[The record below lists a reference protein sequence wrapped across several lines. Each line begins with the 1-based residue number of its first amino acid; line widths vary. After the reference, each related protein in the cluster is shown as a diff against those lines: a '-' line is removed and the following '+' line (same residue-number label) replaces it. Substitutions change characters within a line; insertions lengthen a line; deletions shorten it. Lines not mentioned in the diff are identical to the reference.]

1 MVQRMKTILITGATG
16 QIGTE
21 LTRALR
27 TKYGGDN
34 VIAAGHRREPDKS
47 LVEQGPFCR
56 IDVTHR
62 EALEEVVAER
72 RVDTI
77 FHLASLLSA
86 DAEKKPQLAW
96 DVNMGGLFNVL
107 EVARAHECA
116 VFFPS
121 SIGAF
126 GPLTPHDNTPQDTIQ
141 RPNTMYGVTKVS
153 GELLCDYYHQRY
165 GVDTRGVRY
174 PGLISYQT
182 APTGGT
188 TDYAVHI
195 FYQAIKNRRYEC
207 FLAEGTRLD
216 MMYMPDAI
224 KAAIDLMEADSA
236 RLIHRNSFN
245 VTAMSFAPEQ
255 LAAAIKQRIP
265 DFVMDYN
272 IDPVRQAIAESW
284 PRYMDDSAARQEWD
298 WQPDYDLDAMVD
310 DMLDNL
316 SRRL

>member
-1 MVQRMKTILITGATG
+1 MARGMKTILVTGATG
-16 QIGTE
+16 QVGSE

-27 TKYGGDN
+27 SRYGGES
-34 VIAAGHRREPDKS
+34 VIAAGHRRAPDKRM
-47 LVEQGPFCR
+47 VEHGPFVR
-56 IDVTHR
+56 IDVTR
-62 EALEEVVAER
+62 RKALEEVVAKS

-86 DAEKKPQLAW
+86 DAERKPQRAW

-107 EVARAHECA
+107 EIARAHGCA

-174 PGLISYQT
+174 PGLISHQT
-182 APTGGT
+182 PPTGGT

-195 FYQAIKNRRYEC
+195 FYDAIKNRRYEC

-224 KAAIDLMEADSA
+224 KAAIDLMEADST
-236 RLIHRNSFN
+236 RLVHRNAFN

-255 LAAAIKQRIP
+255 LAAAIRQRLA
-265 DFVMDYN
+265 DFVMEYR

-284 PRYMDDSAARQEWD
+284 PRYMDDSVARREWD

-310 DMLDNL
+310 DMLENL
-316 SRRL
+316 SKRL

>member
-1 MVQRMKTILITGATG
+1 MKTILITGATG

-27 TKYGGDN
+27 IKYGGEN

-96 DVNMGGLFNVL
+96 EVNMGGLFNVL
-107 EVARAHECA
+107 EISRAHGCA

-126 GPLTPHDNTPQDTIQ
+126 GPLTPPENTPQDTIQ

-182 APTGGT
+182 PPTGGT

-195 FYQAIKNRRYEC
+195 FYEAIKNRRYEC

-255 LAAAIKQRIP
+255 LAAAIQQRIP
-265 DFVMDYN
+265 DFIMDYN

-316 SRRL
+316 SKRL